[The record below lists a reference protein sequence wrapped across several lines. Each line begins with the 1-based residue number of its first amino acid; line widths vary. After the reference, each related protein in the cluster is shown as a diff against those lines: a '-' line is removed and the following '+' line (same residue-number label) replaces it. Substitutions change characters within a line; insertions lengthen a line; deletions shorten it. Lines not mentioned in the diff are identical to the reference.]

1 LYLFFERFCNT
12 TDRIITLGSKTV
24 LIKTKSMNCIQY
36 LRRIQV
42 NGTENPNYFFLSK
55 LQKQHLFTI
64 PFENLDI
71 HQGKK
76 IVLEENRIYEK
87 IVVCGRGGFCY
98 ELNGLFC
105 WLLRSLGFTVSMVSA
120 RVYMPKKDSFTPEFD
135 HMVLL
140 VDLEKIYLADV
151 GFGDAFRKP
160 IAMPDGESEDISGSY
175 RLRTFASGQDTY
187 ILQKKDRNDWQTVYS
202 FTKHPRVL
210 SDFEEM
216 SAFNQTSPQ
225 SHFTQQTICSIATQ
239 NGRVSLSDDFLTITD
254 GSSKRKINVISQE
267 DFKQKLW
274 DYFGIQL
281 NYCKLKIHKSQP
293 L

>member
-1 LYLFFERFCNT
+1 
-12 TDRIITLGSKTV
+12 
-24 LIKTKSMNCIQY
+24 MNRIQY

-42 NGTENPNYFFLSK
+42 NKTENLSYSFLSK
-55 LQKQHLFTI
+55 LQEQHLFTV

-105 WLLRSLGFTVSMVSA
+105 WLLRSLGFTVPMVSA
-120 RVYMPKKDSFTPEFD
+120 RVYMSTKDRFTPEFD

-140 VDLEKIYLADV
+140 VDLEKTYLVDV
-151 GFGDAFRKP
+151 GFGDNFRKP
-160 IAMPDGESEDISGSY
+160 IALPDGKSEDISGSY
-175 RLRTFASGQDTY
+175 RLRSFASAQDTY
-187 ILQKKDRNDWQTVYS
+187 ILQKKDKNDWQTVYS
-202 FTKHPRVL
+202 FTKHPRVI

-216 SAFNQTSPQ
+216 SAFNQTSPE
-225 SHFTQQTICSIATQ
+225 SHFTQQTICSIATK

-267 DFKQKLW
+267 DFKQKLR
-274 DYFGIQL
+274 DHFGIQL
-281 NYCKLKIHKSQP
+281 NYRRLKNHKSQH